1 MLTPSLVLVILEL
14 QKALHTF
21 AECVSSKISHSRYVS
36 TLAQADG
43 YQHTHT
49 HIRRNMCVNNQ
60 VCYWYIAACLM
71 CEFEMDIAHMT
82 HMHFFKA
89 LKGLISFLIHGVGSQ
104 PWLPKKQLQ
113 GGLQTPCD
121 SVIRFFRLDMKSGRQ
136 WRASSKSRMLRG
148 LCRPGAQ
155 FYELLSPGTIEHVD
169 EVQRMKSDPVLRS

>member
-1 MLTPSLVLVILEL
+1 
-14 QKALHTF
+14 
-21 AECVSSKISHSRYVS
+21 
-36 TLAQADG
+36 
-43 YQHTHT
+43 
-49 HIRRNMCVNNQ
+49 
-60 VCYWYIAACLM
+60 
-71 CEFEMDIAHMT
+71 MDIAHMT